1 MIDEHLTVIR
11 LSKAIRSD
19 VNKRIEVT
27 PSVTLSHQSAAEESD
42 GSGRV
47 QFIISVRKPYRSDFV
62 RG

>member
-27 PSVTLSHQSAAEESD
+27 PSVTLSHQSAVEESD
-42 GSGRV
+42 VSGRV
-47 QFIISVRKPYRSDFV
+47 QFIISVRKP
-62 RG
+62 